1 MGGKRMTG
9 LYINKLKLKIKKA
22 ALLILVL
29 PIFNLFVL
37 SGFAQS
43 QEIYIISNVSLQI
56 SLDDVKGAYLGRISK
71 LDGEKII
78 LLEPPAENPAK
89 QKFLE
94 KVLGMDIQSYR
105 KLWLTKLMAGET
117 PPQVKSEDEII
128 KEVSEKKTAVGY
140 VSKKVEGGNIKIIG
154 IIK

>member
-1 MGGKRMTG
+1 MGGKKMTG
-9 LYINKLKLKIKKA
+9 LYINKLKLKMKKA
-22 ALLILVL
+22 VLVL
-29 PIFNLFVL
+29 LAFPIFNLFVL
-37 SGFAQS
+37 NGFAQS

-56 SLDDVKGAYLGRISK
+56 SLDDVKSAYLGRISK

-89 QKFLE
+89 QKFLKE
-94 KVLGMDIQSYR
+94 VLGMDIQSYR

-128 KEVSEKKTAVGY
+128 KEVSEKKSAVGY
-140 VSKKVEGGNIKIIG
+140 ISKKVEGGNIKIIG

>member
-1 MGGKRMTG
+1 M
-9 LYINKLKLKIKKA
+9 
-22 ALLILVL
+22 VL

-37 SGFAQS
+37 SGFTQS
-43 QEIYIISNVSLQI
+43 QEIYIISNASLQI
-56 SLDDVKGAYLGRISK
+56 SLDDVKAAYLGRISK
-71 LDGEKII
+71 LDGEKIV

-128 KEVSEKKTAVGY
+128 KEVSEKKSALGY

>member
-1 MGGKRMTG
+1 MTG
-9 LYINKLKLKIKKA
+9 LINKLKLKIKKA
-22 ALLILVL
+22 ALTILVF

-37 SGFAQS
+37 SSFAQS
-43 QEIYIISNVSLQI
+43 QEIYIISNASLQI
-56 SLDDVKGAYLGRISK
+56 SLDDVKAAYLGRISK

-89 QKFLE
+89 QKFLKE
-94 KVLGMDIQSYR
+94 VLGMDIQSYR

-128 KEVSEKKTAVGY
+128 KEVSEKKSAVGY
-140 VSKKVEGGNIKIIG
+140 ISKKVEGGNIKIIG